1 MEVGGMALP
10 QKAVYLAKRVKR
22 WEVRSRKRAAR
33 KPPIACPECASNRVW
48 KDGVRQTKHG
58 SIQRWLC
65 RDCGLRFSESATDLK
80 KKVDIFSQSVEQPN
94 PGKNLLQASVF
105 QSEFSVEPSLENLPL
120 KTRENIASHTSSK
133 QTIAEKP
140 IYTFTDYNRECQSM
154 RHQGNGAKNLVRVES
169 QLQEAKRGATK
180 PAIEVIVELQK
191 FALWLQDEGI
201 KQSSIGTYTDI
212 LLTLVKHG
220 AILNQPETIRRVLGQ
235 QTSWKESY
243 KHTIA
248 DIYSKYLDKLG
259 LKWRKPRYQETN
271 ELIFIPSEKELQLAI
286 NCGSRENRVFTQFTY
301 EVGCRVNEAE
311 AFRWIDIN
319 RETRLVDI
327 KKSKNGNPRQLKI
340 SSEVIDMLLSLP
352 KNHETVFSPKAQ
364 GTRGIMFHNR
374 MRTLARKSN
383 NPRFLK
389 IHLHTFRHCKA
400 LREYHKTRD
409 ILHVRYVLGHKTLR
423 ATQRYVEMYT
433 HVYDNLKPQDYVV
446 KIARTSEEAKDLLK
460 VGFEF
465 VNEIDGEYLY
475 KKAKID

>member
-1 MEVGGMALP
+1 MEGRRMA
-10 QKAVYLAKRVKR
+10 ASTNKRVLGKSGLKKMGS
-22 WEVRSRKRAAR
+22 RSSQRGRPAQ
-33 KPPIACPECASNRVW
+33 PPITCPECASNRVW

-58 SIQRWLC
+58 RIQRWLC
-65 RDCGLRFSESATDLK
+65 RSCGHRFSDLK
-80 KKVDIFSQSVEQPN
+80 IEVNVVKQGLVLPESVHDLRDLSSVDFGSSEVSFQN
-94 PGKNLLQASVF
+94 PTFAIG
-105 QSEFSVEPSLENLPL
+105 
-120 KTRENIASHTSSK
+120 ENIASHSFSMVGK
-133 QTIAEKP
+133 AIN
-140 IYTFTDYNRECQSM
+140 TFLPNSRERQCM
-154 RHQGNGAKNLVRVES
+154 RHQDNGAKNLVRVEPQIKALAGS
-169 QLQEAKRGATK
+169 ASK
-180 PAIEVIVELQK
+180 PEVIIELQK

-201 KQSSIGTYTDI
+201 KQSSIGTYIDV
-212 LLTLVKHG
+212 LLTLVKRG
-220 AILNQPETIRRVLGQ
+220 AILNQPETVRRVLGQ

-259 LKWRKPRYQETN
+259 LKWRKPKYQETN
-271 ELIFIPSEKELQLAI
+271 ELVFIPSEKELQLAI

-352 KNHETVFSPKAQ
+352 KDHETVFSPKAQ

-383 NPRFLK
+383 NPRFIK

-433 HVYDNLKPQDYVV
+433 HVYGNLKPQDYVV

-475 KKAKID
+475 KKAKVD